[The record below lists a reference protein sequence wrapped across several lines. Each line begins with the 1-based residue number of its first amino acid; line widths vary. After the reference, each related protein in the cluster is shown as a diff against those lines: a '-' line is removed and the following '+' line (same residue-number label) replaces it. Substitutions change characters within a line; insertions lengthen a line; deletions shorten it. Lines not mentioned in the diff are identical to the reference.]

1 VNGEMHI
8 LLARMG
14 FLLEQLQETVEDLL
28 VCNES
33 TRNRVQGPLTAEPA
47 PSETDSA
54 TNAQYLALEEAI
66 RQQRRS
72 EIREKLRPGSPAA
85 PPVAAAEVSLGSSGW
100 RLAMNGWRL
109 VADEKGF
116 EVRLRPQERS
126 LLLRVAHAPSQ
137 FLSPHEVRELNRSL
151 ATSIGDVAGVLIPGS
166 DEGAKEGEASIDLLH
181 TKVIGRLRRRMRTH
195 GHLLPL
201 RTSAA
206 GSVYVDEAGDLPRPI
221 RRRPVTSNARHLQRS
236 EKAQIARPLDIRSA
250 SKEHTGGAT

>member
-14 FLLEQLQETVEDLL
+14 LLLEQLQETVGDLL

-33 TRNRVQGPLTAEPA
+33 NRNRVQLPPATKPA
-47 PSETDSA
+47 PGEADSA
-54 TNAQYLALEEAI
+54 TDAQYLALEEAI

-72 EIREKLRPGSPAA
+72 EVREKLRPGRPVA
-85 PPVAAAEVSLGSSGW
+85 PPAAAAEVSLGSSSW

-137 FLSPHEVRELNRSL
+137 FLAPHEVRELNRSL
-151 ATSIGDVAGVLIPGS
+151 ATSVVDVAGAFVPGR
-166 DEGAKEGEASIDLLH
+166 DEDAEEGEASIDLLH

-206 GSVYVDEAGDLPRPI
+206 GSVYVDEGGDLPRQI
-221 RRRPVTSNARHLQRS
+221 RRRPGVSKTRHSQRS
-236 EKAQIARPLDIRSA
+236 DKSQIALHLDLRA
-250 SKEHTGGAT
+250 SSTEHTGGAT

>member
-1 VNGEMHI
+1 
-8 LLARMG
+8 MG
-14 FLLEQLQETVEDLL
+14 LLLEQLQETVGDLL

-33 TRNRVQGPLTAEPA
+33 NRHRAQVLPA
-47 PSETDSA
+47 AKPTPSEADSTTD
-54 TNAQYLALEEAI
+54 AQYRALEEAI
-66 RQQRRS
+66 RQQRKTEMRD
-72 EIREKLRPGSPAA
+72 KLRPGQPVAQ
-85 PPVAAAEVSLGSSGW
+85 PVAAAEVSLGSSRW

-137 FLSPHEVRELNRSL
+137 FLAPHEVRELNRSL
-151 ATSIGDVAGVLIPGS
+151 ATSVVDVPGR
-166 DEGAKEGEASIDLLH
+166 DEDAQQGEASIDLLH

-206 GSVYVDEAGDLPRPI
+206 GSVYVDEGGDLPRPI
-221 RRRPVTSNARHLQRS
+221 RRRPGVSKARHSQRS
-236 EKAQIARPLDIRSA
+236 EKAQIARPLDIRST

>member
-1 VNGEMHI
+1 MNGEMRI
-8 LLARMG
+8 LLARMDL
-14 FLLEQLQETVEDLL
+14 LLEQLRETVGDLL
-28 VCNES
+28 LCNES
-33 TRNRVQGPLTAEPA
+33 SRNRAQVPPVAKAA
-47 PSETDSA
+47 PSEAESA

-66 RQQRRS
+66 RQQRRT
-72 EIREKLRPGSPAA
+72 EMRERPRPDQPAA
-85 PPVAAAEVSLGSSGW
+85 QTAPAAEVSLGSSSW

-137 FLSPHEVRELNRSL
+137 FLAPHEVRELNRSL
-151 ATSIGDVAGVLIPGS
+151 ATSIGDVAGAFIPGS
-166 DEGAKEGEASIDLLH
+166 DEGAEEGEASIDLLH

-206 GSVYVDEAGDLPRPI
+206 GSVYVDEGGDLPRQI
-221 RRRPVTSNARHLQRS
+221 RRRPGVSKARHSQRS
-236 EKAQIARPLDIRSA
+236 EKAQIALHLDIRS
-250 SKEHTGGAT
+250 SSTEHTGGAT